1 MCAYLSYTDP
11 NSPFTKEIGG
21 DLNWIAPYHP
31 FCGQNLL
38 RRETAKMHFPYED
51 AKYVNLEYTCDKQQ
65 ALFIVANFLAK
76 RPANKLPSVGFDGD

>member
-1 MCAYLSYTDP
+1 MCAYLSYTYP

-31 FCGQNLL
+31 FCGRNLL
-38 RRETAKMHFPYED
+38 RRETTKMHFPYED
-51 AKYVNLEYTCDKQQ
+51 TKYVNLEYACDKQQ
-65 ALFIVANFLAK
+65 ALFIVDNFLAK